1 MLKRKENLKAS
12 EKVFLAFLA
21 MVGTSLEE
29 INSIDKFEP
38 LKARLEAASNKITR
52 EIFEY
57 WTQNRHLRVQF
68 TLDAAQAGDVA
79 PFNAGKILHTRI
91 YNMHHDVS
99 VSFDER
105 SRGLVWFFSFLVLF
119 SQVKKTHG
127 DNVVILLDE
136 PGVSLHA
143 KAQADL
149 LRYIDEKLR
158 PFHQVLYTSHSPF
171 MIPAED
177 LLSARTVEDVVS
189 EEDGKLQILGTKVG
203 DRVLSTDK
211 DTLFPLQS
219 ALGYEIS
226 QSLFVGEHTLL
237 VEGPSDYLYLRVFA
251 DELKSR
257 GRTSLDPRWV
267 ICPTGGIDKV
277 SAFMSLFGGNKLHVA
292 VLVDLAKGQKKRVDD
307 LRRSN
312 YSAMGMCS
320 LPTVM
325 QDRKR
330 PIPRI

>member
-1 MLKRKENLKAS
+1 
-12 EKVFLAFLA
+12 
-21 MVGTSLEE
+21 
-29 INSIDKFEP
+29 
-38 LKARLEAASNKITR
+38 
-52 EIFEY
+52 
-57 WTQNRHLRVQF
+57 
-68 TLDAAQAGDVA
+68 
-79 PFNAGKILHTRI
+79 
-91 YNMHHDVS
+91 
-99 VSFDER
+99 
-105 SRGLVWFFSFLVLF
+105 
-119 SQVKKTHG
+119 
-127 DNVVILLDE
+127 
-136 PGVSLHA
+136 
-143 KAQADL
+143 
-149 LRYIDEKLR
+149 
-158 PFHQVLYTSHSPF
+158 

-277 SAFMSLFGGNKLHVA
+277 SAFMSLFW
-292 VLVDLAKGQKKRVDD
+292 GQ
-307 LRRSN
+307 
-312 YSAMGMCS
+312 
-320 LPTVM
+320 
-325 QDRKR
+325 
-330 PIPRI
+330 